1 MKTIIAQG
9 THRLGSC
16 DYTSTGKRNNLAEF
30 EWSLKESPDGPVF
43 SMSGSIWNHRKT
55 DIHAGGQCCN
65 EILEFFPN
73 DHKAARLV
81 KIWEQHHL
89 NHLNPGTPEQDA
101 ELNRRT
107 RPTGLDYYTW
117 ACDTLKAA
125 GLYEVP
131 LVPGMRCAGTF
142 PRRSPE
148 RRTWLSVWRTLAL
161 PPDPAGDHRRTQS
174 LNPER
179 PEKMKTTK
187 KRPIIMYSL
196 SAPDTSHPLW

>member
-142 PRRSPE
+142 PAEVLSGE
-148 RRTWLSVWRTLAL
+148 RGYRYGERWLY
-161 PPDPAGDHRRTQS
+161 
-174 LNPER
+174 
-179 PEKMKTTK
+179 
-187 KRPIIMYSL
+187 RPIPQETIEEL
-196 SAPDTSHPLW
+196 KALTPKGPKK